1 MKYCID
7 KLQRETLNQVIEKVN
22 QALIDDEFVTK
33 INNNVITFKSPHNM
47 MHSKV
52 GNKYSYARL
61 IKRGKVTLTEEYN
74 QIAFNFKIELF
85 FPIFFGIIIAS
96 VSSVFLIRYFDL
108 PSIPAISIILLFLG
122 LLMIFRIRSNIDKI
136 MDVIKTRR

>member
-1 MKYCID
+1 
-7 KLQRETLNQVIEKVN
+7 
-22 QALIDDEFVTK
+22 
-33 INNNVITFKSPHNM
+33 M

-61 IKRGKVTLTEEYN
+61 IKRGKVTLTEDYN

-85 FPIFFGIIIAS
+85 FPILFGIIIAS

-108 PSIPAISIILLFLG
+108 PSIPVISIILLFLG

-136 MDVIKTRR
+136 MNAIKTRR